1 MNTQD
6 VSRRAFMRTLAAGT
20 AAWSFSYWDFAPAFA
35 GQGQQQ
41 APTPIETNKIT
52 NTLAMLSGDGG
63 NVGVLLADDSVLMI
77 DSGLAMRAADI
88 VKVVGTLSPQK
99 IAILFNT
106 HFHFDHVGANEML
119 GKTGTKIMA
128 HENVK
133 KVLSSR
139 FTDEAFGRTFEP
151 LQREGIPVET
161 YTSGGQMIFGKEKVV
176 YKHVTEAH
184 TDGDTYVFFSNA
196 NVLHTGDLFWNGLY
210 PVIDYSAKGW
220 IGGMVAAADEMYKVG
235 DANTRII
242 PGHGPL
248 GTKADLKAFR
258 DMLAKVQERL
268 EPMVKQGKTIDE
280 VVAAAPTKDLDDKWG
295 TVRRSEGFLRQ
306 AYPSLVRRNQRS

>member
-1 MNTQD
+1 
-6 VSRRAFMRTLAAGT
+6 MRLLAAGST
-20 AAWSFSYWDFAPAFA
+20 ALSFSYWDFAQAFA
-35 GQGQQQ
+35 GQPQQP
-41 APTPIETNKIT
+41 PTPIQTNRLT
-52 NTLAMLSGDGG
+52 DSLAMLSGDGG
-63 NVGVLLADDSVLMI
+63 NVGVLLANDSVLMI

-88 VKVVGTLSPQK
+88 VKVVGELSPRK
-99 IAILFNT
+99 VAVLFNT

-119 GKTGTKIMA
+119 GKTGTKILA

-151 LQREGIPVET
+151 LQREGLPIET
-161 YTSGGQMIFGKEKVV
+161 YNTGGQLNCGKEKVV

-184 TDGDTYVFFSNA
+184 TDGDTYIFFSNA

-220 IGGMVAAADEMYKVG
+220 IGGMVSAADEMYKVG

-268 EPMVKQGKTIDE
+268 EPMVRQGKTIED

-295 TVRRSEGFLRQ
+295 GSRRTEGFLRQ
-306 AYPSLVRRNQRS
+306 AYPSLMRHNQKS

>member
-1 MNTQD
+1 MNTLD
-6 VSRRAFMRTLAAGT
+6 ISRRTFMRLLAAGST
-20 AAWSFSYWDFAPAFA
+20 ALSFSYLDFAQAFA
-35 GQGQQQ
+35 GRPQQP
-41 APTPIETNKIT
+41 PTPIQTNKLT
-52 NTLAMLSGDGG
+52 DSLVMLSGDGG
-63 NVGVLLADDSVLMI
+63 NVGVLLANDSILMI

-88 VKVVGTLSPQK
+88 VKVVGELSPRK
-99 IAILFNT
+99 VAVLFNT

-151 LQREGIPVET
+151 LQREGIPVDT
-161 YTSGGQMIFGKEKVV
+161 YTNGGQLNFGKEKVV

-184 TDGDTYVFFSNA
+184 TDGDTYIFFSNA

-220 IGGMVAAADEMYKVG
+220 IGGMVSAADEMYKVG

-242 PGHGPL
+242 PGHGPI

-268 EPMVKQGKTIDE
+268 EPMVKQGKTIED

-295 TVRRSEGFLRQ
+295 GSRRTEGFLRQ
-306 AYPSLVRRNQRS
+306 AYPSLMRHNQKS

>member
-1 MNTQD
+1 
-6 VSRRAFMRTLAAGT
+6 
-20 AAWSFSYWDFAPAFA
+20 
-35 GQGQQQ
+35 
-41 APTPIETNKIT
+41 
-52 NTLAMLSGDGG
+52 MLSGDGG
-63 NVGVLLADDSVLMI
+63 NVGVLLANDSVLMV

-88 VKVVGTLSPQK
+88 VNAVATLSPRK

-133 KVLSSR
+133 KLLSSR

-151 LQREGIPVET
+151 LQREGIPMET
-161 YTSGGQMIFGKEKVV
+161 YTAGGQLNFGKEKVI
-176 YKHVTEAH
+176 YKHVGEAH
-184 TDGDTYVFFSNA
+184 TDGDTYIFFPNA
-196 NVLHTGDLFWNGLY
+196 NVLQTGDLFWNGLY

-220 IGGMVAAADEMYKVG
+220 VGGMVAAADEMGKVG

-258 DMLAKVQERL
+258 DMLAVVQQRL
-268 EPMVKQGKTIDE
+268 EPMVRQGKTIED
-280 VVAAAPTKDLDDKWG
+280 VIAAAPTRDLDDKWG
-295 TVRRSEGFLRQ
+295 GIRRTEGFLRQ
-306 AYPSLVRRNQRS
+306 AYPSLVRRNQKS

>member
-1 MNTQD
+1 MNTQE
-6 VSRRAFMRTLAAGT
+6 VSRRTFLRTLAAGS
-20 AAWSFSYWDFAPAFA
+20 AVLSFSYWDFATVFA
-35 GQGQQQ
+35 WPPQQ
-41 APTPIETNKIT
+41 APTPIQTSKLTNS
-52 NTLAMLSGDGG
+52 LAMLSGDGG

-88 VKVVGTLSPQK
+88 VKVVGELSPRK
-99 IAILFNT
+99 VAILFNT

-133 KVLSSR
+133 RVLSSR
-139 FTDEAFGRTFEP
+139 FTDEAFGRTFDP

-161 YTSGGQMIFGKEKVV
+161 YTTGGQLNFGKEKVV

-184 TDGDTYVFFSNA
+184 TDGDTYIFFSNA

-220 IGGMVAAADEMYKVG
+220 IGGMVTAADEMYKVG

-258 DMLAKVQERL
+258 DMLAKVQERI
-268 EPMVKQGKTIDE
+268 EPMARQGKTIDD
-280 VVAAAPTKDLDDKWG
+280 VLAAAPTKDLDDKWG
-295 TVRRSEGFLRQ
+295 GSRRTEGFLRQ
-306 AYPSLVRRNQRS
+306 AYPSLLRHNQKS

>member
-6 VSRRAFMRTLAAGT
+6 VSRRTFLRALAAGS
-20 AAWSFSYWDFAPAFA
+20 AALSFSYWDFAPAFA
-35 GQGQQQ
+35 GAQQQ
-41 APTPIETNKIT
+41 APTPIQTVKLT
-52 NTLAMLSGDGG
+52 DTLSMLSGDGG
-63 NVGVLLADDSVLMI
+63 NVGVLLANDGVLMV

-88 VKVVGTLSPQK
+88 VKVVGDLSPRRV
-99 IAILFNT
+99 AILFNT
-106 HFHFDHVGANEML
+106 HFHFDHVGANEIL
-119 GKTGTKIMA
+119 GRSGTKIMA

-139 FTDEAFGRTFEP
+139 FTDEAFGRTFDP
-151 LQREGIPVET
+151 LQREGIPAET
-161 YTSGGQMIFGKEKVV
+161 YTTGGQLNFGREKVV
-176 YKHVTEAH
+176 YRHVTQAH
-184 TDGDTYVFFSNA
+184 TDGDTYIFFPNA

-248 GTKADLKAFR
+248 GTRADLKAFR
-258 DMLAKVQERL
+258 DMLATVQERL
-268 EPMVKQGKTIDE
+268 EPMVKQGKAIDD

-306 AYPSLVRRNQRS
+306 AYPSLLQRSQKS

>member
-6 VSRRAFMRTLAAGT
+6 VSRRTFMHALAAGT
-20 AAWSFSYWDFAPAFA
+20 AALSFSYWDFTKALAA
-35 GQGQQQ
+35 QGQQQ
-41 APTPIETNKIT
+41 APTPIETRKIT
-52 NTLAMLSGDGG
+52 ESVAMLSGDGG
-63 NVGVLLADDSVLMI
+63 NVGVLLADDSILMI
-77 DSGLAMRAADI
+77 DSGLAVRAADI
-88 VKVVGTLSPQK
+88 VKIVGSLSPRK

-106 HFHFDHVGANEML
+106 HFHFDHVGANEIL
-119 GKTGTKIMA
+119 GRTGTKIMA

-161 YTSGGQMIFGKEKVV
+161 YTAGGQLNFGKEKVI

-184 TDGDTYVFFSNA
+184 TDGDTYIFFPNA

-268 EPMVKQGKTIDE
+268 EPMVKQGKTTDE
-280 VVAAAPTKDLDDKWG
+280 IVAAVPTKDLDDKWG

-306 AYPSLVRRNQRS
+306 AYPSLLRRNQKS

>member
-1 MNTQD
+1 MNTTD
-6 VSRRAFMRTLAAGT
+6 VSRRNFLRALAAGG
-20 AAWSFSYWDFAPAFA
+20 AALSFSHWDFTPAFA
-35 GQGQQQ
+35 GEPQQ
-41 APTPIETNKIT
+41 APTPIETNKLT
-52 NTLAMLSGDGG
+52 NSLAMLSGDGG
-63 NVGVLLADDSVLMI
+63 NVGVLVADDSVLMV

-88 VKVVGTLSPQK
+88 VKVVGQLSPRRV
-99 IAILFNT
+99 AILFNT

-151 LQREGIPVET
+151 LQREGIPMET
-161 YTSGGQMIFGKEKVV
+161 YTTGGQLNFGKQKVV

-184 TDGDTYVFFSNA
+184 TDGDTYIFFPEA
-196 NVLHTGDLFWNGLY
+196 NVLQTGDLFWNHLY

-220 IGGMVAAADEMYKVG
+220 TGGMIAAADEMYKVG

-258 DMLAKVQERL
+258 DMVATVQERL
-268 EPMVKQGKTIDE
+268 EPMARQGRTIDE

-295 TVRRSEGFLRQ
+295 GSRRTEGFLRQ
-306 AYPSLVRRNQRS
+306 AYPSLLRHNQKS